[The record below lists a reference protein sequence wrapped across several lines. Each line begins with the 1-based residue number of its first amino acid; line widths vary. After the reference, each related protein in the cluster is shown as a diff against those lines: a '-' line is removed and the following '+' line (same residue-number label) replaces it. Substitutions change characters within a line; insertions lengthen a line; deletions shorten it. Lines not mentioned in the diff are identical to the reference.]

1 MQYRLFK
8 TEDLALYLRW
18 VNQREIW
25 EVDNS
30 GPFEVRTAES
40 FAAQWAKIVAWQRRW
55 MMVSGGR
62 EIGYLGFISDAKDA
76 LTDEFFI
83 VIGETSEWRKGH
95 GATAMAWLFLT
106 AKNLGLTRITGQV
119 LGNNQRALAFYE
131 KLGFKVIAE
140 QEPKFER
147 NGKTYS
153 TLLIQKPI
161 D

>member
-1 MQYRLFK
+1 MKFRLF
-8 TEDLALYLRW
+8 ENGDLSLYLQW

-30 GPFEVRTAES
+30 GPFEIQTARS
-40 FAAQWAKIVAWQRRW
+40 FSDQWRRIVAWKRSW
-55 MMVSGGR
+55 MIEADGR
-62 EIGYLGFISDAKDA
+62 DIGYVGFISDENDA

-95 GATAMAWLFLT
+95 GATAMEWLFQK
-106 AKNLGLTRITGQV
+106 AKNLGLTKVTGQV

-131 KLGFKVIAE
+131 RLGFSVIAE

-147 NGKTYS
+147 EGKTYY
-153 TLLIQKPI
+153 TLLIEKSLQ
-161 D
+161 